1 MKKLITVSLLLIS
14 VSISFSQSKKKQIE
28 TLTYKLDSI
37 NSVLLR
43 SIDDNE
49 KLSDTK
55 LALESKI
62 SLLKK
67 ENASKNGEISL
78 KNEKIE
84 SLTKEVKSLE
94 QDYQLVVADLILK
107 SDSIEKL
114 KTRQVQ
120 TSYLSY
126 GDDVNLEPLEV
137 QTEFD
142 FEYVYTNGN
151 GFNPPVI
158 YPIGLNYNGYIAY
171 KIDYCSGMCGC
182 CSSDIV
188 VIDLKSNQT
197 LKRVSTSADEMDMV
211 AGDLWTDEDYYNSV
225 SKTIKNYNIIPIGF
239 GKYNTSKTL
248 KYSINYEK
256 KSIDIILESKSNS
269 YELKTKTTEN
279 TVKLEYR
286 GNLEYEEYYESWSS
300 VEYAGHFINN
310 VNNYAVVALMH
321 SSSGVEGENDYNIE
335 FIGIKLPD

>member
-1 MKKLITVSLLLIS
+1 MKKLITVSLLFIC

-28 TLTYKLDSI
+28 ILIYKLDSI
-37 NSVLLR
+37 NSVLL
-43 SIDDNE
+43 SSTDDNRE
-49 KLSDTK
+49 LNSNKI
-55 LALESKI
+55 ALESKI
-62 SLLKK
+62 SSLNSKIG
-67 ENASKNGEISL
+67 SKNDEISL

-84 SLTKEVKSLE
+84 SLIKEVKSLE

-126 GDDVNLEPLEV
+126 GDDGNIEPLEV

-142 FEYVYTNGN
+142 FEYVYINGN

-171 KIDYCSGMCGC
+171 KIDYCGGMCGC
-182 CSSDIV
+182 CNSDIV

-197 LKRVSTSADEMDMV
+197 LKRVSTSAEEMDME
-211 AGDLWTDEDYYNSV
+211 AGALWTDKDYYNSV
-225 SKTIKNYNIIPIGF
+225 FKTIKNYNIIPIGF
-239 GKYNTSKTL
+239 GKYNTSKTIER
-248 KYSINYEK
+248 SINYEK

-269 YELKTKTTEN
+269 YELKTKITEN
-279 TVKLEYR
+279 TIKLEYR
-286 GNLEYEEYYESWSS
+286 GNLEYDEFYDSWSS

-321 SSSGVEGENDYNIE
+321 KSRGIEGEIDYNIE